1 MVSHRF
7 SEFLAPQHV
16 IAPSSHLNESLDE
29 YRLLCWKLLFSQ
41 NVDGIIP
48 AFAKERPEV
57 SLIPTLLKVKFS
69 YSPGKCLGSWLYYGY
84 SKISPWWYSYAG
96 PSFTHCAGS
105 VVSPLQAVL
114 QLWEIILFSYLRISS
129 LLFSLYIFFSWI
141 FLLSSH
147 QTNSLTQTVKHLPAM
162 RETQVRWL
170 GWEDP
175 MGKEVATHTPV
186 LLPEKSHGQRS
197 LIGYSPWR
205 RKESD
210 MTERLH
216 FPFTYLPTLSL
227 EVSVSIIL
235 S

>member
-1 MVSHRF
+1 MMMLICR
-7 SEFLAPQHV
+7 
-16 IAPSSHLNESLDE
+16 SLIHS
-29 YRLLCWKLLFSQ
+29 LCWIRGVPFTSCSSALRNYFVFLFD
-41 NVDGIIP
+41 N
-48 AFAKERPEV
+48 F
-57 SLIPTLLKVKFS
+57 F
-69 YSPGKCLGSWLYYGY
+69 
-84 SKISPWWYSYAG
+84 
-96 PSFTHCAGS
+96 PS
-105 VVSPLQAVL
+105 V
-114 QLWEIILFSYLRISS
+114 
-129 LLFSLYIFFSWI
+129 FSLHFFSWI

-147 QTNSLTQTVKHLPAM
+147 QTNSLTQTVKRLPAM

-175 MGKEVATHTPV
+175 MEEEMATHTPV

-227 EVSVSIIL
+227 EVSVSMIL